1 MKDPQPT
8 MHPIWR
14 LVHSGGG
21 GAFFLALWLVACDA
35 FQDPSG
41 PSLTIYTSQDQV
53 YAEPIFK
60 AFEETSGIRVKALY
74 DHESVKSMGLAKRLV
89 AEKGHPIC
97 DLFWSNESLT
107 MRQLLEKGVIHS
119 LESFGYR
126 SRVMIINTRAMTP
139 DKAPATLLEWAEPQ
153 WRNRCVMAYPLFG
166 TTATHMLALRQKWG
180 DEAWSHWCQKLADNG
195 LRTVDG
201 NSAVVQMVGRG
212 DAWIGLT
219 DSDDLAVG
227 LRQGLPLVS
236 IPLNQ
241 ELCPI
246 VNSVGWVRTRSWST
260 CRLLC
265 VFPQSTYNPASHGRT
280 ISPGQPGSSSGRCP
294 LAQADL
300 GAATQ
305 RRQHRV
311 GSNEA
316 FFHAMTC

>member
-21 GAFFLALWLVACDA
+21 GALFLALWLVACDA
-35 FQDPSG
+35 FQDPSS

-89 AEKGHPIC
+89 AEKGHPVC

-126 SRVMIINTRAMTP
+126 SRVMIINTRAIAP
-139 DKAPATLLEWAEPQ
+139 DKAPATLLEWTEPQ

-236 IPLNQ
+236 MPLNQ

-246 VNSVGWVRTRSWST
+246 VNSVGWVQGRDHGALVDSFVSFLKAPTTLQAMVEQSALVSQGPPQEDAPWLKPTWEPLLKDAST
-260 CRLLC
+260 GLDQMKR
-265 VFPQSTYNPASHGRT
+265 
-280 ISPGQPGSSSGRCP
+280 
-294 LAQADL
+294 
-300 GAATQ
+300 
-305 RRQHRV
+305 
-311 GSNEA
+311 
-316 FFHAMTC
+316 FFMP